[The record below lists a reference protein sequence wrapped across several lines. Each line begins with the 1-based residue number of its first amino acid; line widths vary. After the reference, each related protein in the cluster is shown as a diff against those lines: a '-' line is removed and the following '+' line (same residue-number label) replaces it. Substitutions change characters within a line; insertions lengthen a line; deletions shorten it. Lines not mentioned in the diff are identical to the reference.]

1 VVTPDWPIY
10 LITDRRQVGPRGLIP
25 TIEDALRG
33 GIRAVQLREKDLP
46 LPDLLALARE
56 LREVT
61 ARAGARL
68 LINGRIDVMEA
79 VSADGIHL
87 RSDSLPT
94 RAVRRVIGPK
104 RFLGVST
111 HSMAEAQR
119 AEDEGADFV
128 TFGPVF
134 ATLSKTGYGP
144 PVGLA
149 ALEAACRQL
158 RIPVYALGGVSRARI
173 RDVMDAGA
181 HGAGMISEIMSSRD
195 SLAAATLCVDAVRDA
210 ARDHSVDHG

>member
-1 VVTPDWPIY
+1 VTPDWPIY
-10 LITDRRQVGPRGLIP
+10 VITDRRQAGARGLIP
-25 TIEDALRG
+25 TVEDALRG
-33 GIRAVQLREKDLP
+33 GVRAIQLREKDLP
-46 LPDLLALARE
+46 PPALLALARE

-87 RSDSLPT
+87 RSDGLPV
-94 RAVRRVIGPK
+94 RAVRRVIGTRK
-104 RFLGVST
+104 FLGVST
-111 HSMAEAQR
+111 HSMTEAQR

-134 ATLSKTGYGP
+134 RTASKAAYGP

-149 ALEAACRQL
+149 ALEAVCRQL
-158 RIPVYALGGVSRARI
+158 RTPVYALGGVSRARI
-173 RDVMDAGA
+173 REVMDAGA
-181 HGAGMISEIMSSRD
+181 RGVAMISEIMSSRD
-195 SLAAATLCVDAVRDA
+195 SLASAQSCADAVREA
-210 ARDHSVDHG
+210 ERDHSVDHG